1 MDLSGFLTPGAW
13 LALLG
18 GIWTLF
24 SRAEEVASPAAR
36 HAISQWLRD
45 LDVTGVGRTWPATF
59 TGVFDSLFGERHWS
73 WRCFRRSC
81 VASLVWVMILAGLW
95 TALRPSDASEV
106 WQAHGVIAAPIMLT
120 FTAMLN
126 FVPDYL
132 SLLKTRYFVAS
143 MSHNPS
149 APRTHLLLLGD
160 SVVTCVIGFLA
171 LLALYAFGLVAGF
184 TDTFSLNEF
193 NRETFGDPGFYVLI
207 PYEGDTSVP
216 PAGIWF
222 YSTFFTS
229 VWVWLYALS
238 GAAIKLV
245 ELVGIG
251 LARLRSVLDVD
262 QKPLLSLGVVSM
274 VLVSLA
280 FWTVA
285 LWRWLS

>member
-1 MDLSGFLTPGAW
+1 
-13 LALLG
+13 
-18 GIWTLF
+18 
-24 SRAEEVASPAAR
+24 
-36 HAISQWLRD
+36 
-45 LDVTGVGRTWPATF
+45 
-59 TGVFDSLFGERHWS
+59 
-73 WRCFRRSC
+73 
-81 VASLVWVMILAGLW
+81 VWVLILAGLW
-95 TALRPSDASEV
+95 AALRPSDATEV
-106 WQAHGVIAAPIMLT
+106 WKAHGVIAAPIMLT

-143 MSHNPS
+143 MSRNPS
-149 APRTHLLLLGD
+149 AARIHLLLLGD
-160 SVVTCVIGFLA
+160 STVTCGIGFLA
-171 LLALYAFGLVAGF
+171 LFALYAFGVVVGFAGP
-184 TDTFSLNEF
+184 FSMHQF
-193 NRETFGDPGFYVLI
+193 ARETFADPGFYVLI

-245 ELVGIG
+245 ELLGIG

-262 QKPLLSLGVVSM
+262 QKPLLSLGVMSM